1 MLPIIFLLGALQ
13 TQLLELRAEVDNL
26 PPTPIVTLRDELAT
40 TSIVARREA
49 VHKRVVQLAYEYNVS
64 SKEMMAVLTCENN
77 TFNPSRQSEHKDSKS
92 PNGREQSYGLAQW
105 NIVHN
110 PITVEQA
117 KDPEW
122 SLQQM
127 AKMFKEGRKSMW
139 SCWKIINSSKG
150 E

>member
-1 MLPIIFLLGALQ
+1 MLGVMQ
-13 TQLLELRAEVDNL
+13 TQLLELQAEVDNL
-26 PPTPIVTLRDELAT
+26 PPTPVVTLREQLAT
-40 TSIVARREA
+40 TSRTARQEA
-49 VHKRVVQLAYEYNVS
+49 VEKRVVQLAYEYGVS
-64 SKEMMAVLTCENN
+64 SKEMMDVLTCENGA
-77 TFNPSRQSEHKDSKS
+77 FLPDKQSGHKDPKS
-92 PNGREQSYGLAQW
+92 PNGYEQSYGLAQW

-122 SLQQM
+122 SLRQM

-139 SCWKIINSSKG
+139 SCWKIINSTKV

>member
-13 TQLLELRAEVDNL
+13 TQLLELSAEVDKL
-26 PPTPIVTLRDELAT
+26 PPTPIVTLREQLAT
-40 TSIVARREA
+40 TSLIARREA
-49 VHKRVVQLAYEYNVS
+49 VHKRVVQLSYEYGIS
-64 SKEMMAVLTCENN
+64 SREMMNVLTCENRD
-77 TFNPSRQSEHKDSKS
+77 FIPDQQSWHKDPKS

-122 SLQQM
+122 SLTEM
-127 AKMFKEGRKSMW
+127 AKMFKQGRKSMW
-139 SCWKIINSSKG
+139 SCWKIINSTKV

>member
-13 TQLLELRAEVDNL
+13 TQLLELSAEVDNL
-26 PPTPIVTLRDELAT
+26 PPTSVVTLREQLAT
-40 TSIVARREA
+40 TSLVARREA
-49 VHKRVVQLAYEYNVS
+49 VHKRVVQLSYEYGIS
-64 SKEMMAVLTCENN
+64 SKEMMAVLTCENKD
-77 TFNPSRQSEHKDSKS
+77 FLPDLQSWHKDSKS

-110 PITVEQA
+110 SITVEQA

-122 SLQQM
+122 SLNEM
-127 AKMFKEGRKSMW
+127 AKKLKEGKKSMW
-139 SCWKIINSSKG
+139 SCWRIINSSKG